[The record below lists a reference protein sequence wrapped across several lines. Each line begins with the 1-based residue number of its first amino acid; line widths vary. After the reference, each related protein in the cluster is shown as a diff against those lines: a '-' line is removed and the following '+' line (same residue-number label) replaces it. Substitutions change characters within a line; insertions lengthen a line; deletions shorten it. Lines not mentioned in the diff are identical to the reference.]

1 MALPSGYV
9 NNNNS
14 LNNFRVYGGIS
25 EDELREKYEK
35 IKKEENKKL
44 RRFYKFCFFLS
55 LVFFGISIFFGFK
68 YGDISNAISEFI
80 MFGPLPAALA
90 FGIVSWAIYMDAI
103 GLRAD
108 NVIFMLSIAS
118 KEVKSGV
125 SLSKETTA
133 ASTNTTSAVTYYL
146 LIDNYG
152 DAFLCKDEA
161 LYNIIQPNVTYFVVM
176 HKPTNYILS
185 ILEINS

>member
-1 MALPSGYV
+1 
-9 NNNNS
+9 
-14 LNNFRVYGGIS
+14 
-25 EDELREKYEK
+25 
-35 IKKEENKKL
+35 
-44 RRFYKFCFFLS
+44 
-55 LVFFGISIFFGFK
+55 
-68 YGDISNAISEFI
+68 
-80 MFGPLPAALA
+80 
-90 FGIVSWAIYMDAI
+90 MDAI

-133 ASTNTTSAVTYYL
+133 TSTNTTNTTSAVTYYL

-161 LYNIIQPNVTYFVVM
+161 LYNSIQPNVTYFVVM